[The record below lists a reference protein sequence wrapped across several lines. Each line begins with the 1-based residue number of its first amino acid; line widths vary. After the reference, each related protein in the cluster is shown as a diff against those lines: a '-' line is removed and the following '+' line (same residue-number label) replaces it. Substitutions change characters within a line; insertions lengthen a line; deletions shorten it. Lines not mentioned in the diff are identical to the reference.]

1 MAHEH
6 FYVKRSERESL
17 VQPELIYTGLLEDA
31 PNWFNIQ
38 HSHDFCE
45 ILYVAGGAGE
55 AILEGKK
62 FRLAPGDLVVVNPGT
77 LHEERSDAKA
87 PLRLIFLAIRD
98 FAVPGLPA
106 GCLSQEKYRV
116 LSCGEYR
123 YKMDIYLRELLQET
137 SSQIEFYQEIS
148 QGLVSALLVL
158 VMRLIRINPE
168 DEAALSQECQ
178 KIKEYLDQNF
188 TSPITL
194 DSLSETV
201 YISKHYLSH
210 LFKEQTGVSPIKYL
224 TSKRMEKACEL
235 LSETELPVSEVSKA
249 VGYENPLY
257 FSQVFK
263 RIYGISPV
271 KITAWDVHNH
281 EIL

>member
-77 LHEERSDAKA
+77 LHEESSDAKA

-210 LFKEQTGVSPIKYL
+210 LFKEQTGISPIKYL
-224 TSKRMEKACEL
+224 TLKRMEKACEL

-271 KITAWDVHNH
+271 KYRMGRA
-281 EIL
+281 

>member
-201 YISKHYLSH
+201 YICKHYLSH

-271 KITAWDVHNH
+271 KYRMGRA
-281 EIL
+281 

>member
-6 FYVKRSERESL
+6 FYVKRPERESL

-116 LSCGEYR
+116 LSCGEYQ

-188 TSPITL
+188 TSLITL

-210 LFKEQTGVSPIKYL
+210 LFKEQTGISPIKYL

-263 RIYGISPV
+263 RVYGVSPV
-271 KITAWDVHNH
+271 KYRMGRA
-281 EIL
+281 

>member
-6 FYVKRSERESL
+6 FYVERSERESP

-31 PNWFNIQ
+31 PNWFNIR
-38 HSHDFCE
+38 HSHEFCE

-55 AILEGKK
+55 AVLEGKK
-62 FRLAPGDLVVVNPGT
+62 FRLEPGDLVVVNPGT
-77 LHEERSDAKA
+77 LHEERSDAKS

-106 GCLSQEKYRV
+106 GCLSKEKYRV

-148 QGLVSALLVL
+148 QGLVSALVVL
-158 VMRLIRINPE
+158 VMRLIRISPE
-168 DEAALSQECQ
+168 DETALSPECQ

-271 KITAWDVHNH
+271 KYRMGRA
-281 EIL
+281 

>member
-235 LSETELPVSEVSKA
+235 LSETELAVSEVSKA

-271 KITAWDVHNH
+271 KYRMGRA
-281 EIL
+281 

>member
-6 FYVKRSERESL
+6 FYVKRPERESL

-116 LSCGEYR
+116 LSCGEYQ

-271 KITAWDVHNH
+271 KYRMGRA
-281 EIL
+281 

>member
-137 SSQIEFYQEIS
+137 PSQIEFYQEIS

-271 KITAWDVHNH
+271 KYRMGRA
-281 EIL
+281 

>member
-123 YKMDIYLRELLQET
+123 YTMDIYLRELLQET

-201 YISKHYLSH
+201 YIIKHYLSH

-271 KITAWDVHNH
+271 KYRMGRA
-281 EIL
+281 

>member
-6 FYVKRSERESL
+6 FYVKRPERESL

-116 LSCGEYR
+116 LTCGEYQ

-188 TSPITL
+188 TSLITL

-263 RIYGISPV
+263 RVYGISPV
-271 KITAWDVHNH
+271 KYRMGRA
-281 EIL
+281 

>member
-210 LFKEQTGVSPIKYL
+210 LFKEQTGISPIKYL

-263 RIYGISPV
+263 RVYGISPV
-271 KITAWDVHNH
+271 KYRMGRA
-281 EIL
+281 

>member
-98 FAVPGLPA
+98 FAAPGLPA
-106 GCLSQEKYRV
+106 GCLSQGKYRV

-210 LFKEQTGVSPIKYL
+210 LFKEQTGVSSHQVSDL
-224 TSKRMEKACEL
+224 
-235 LSETELPVSEVSKA
+235 ETDGKDLRAA
-249 VGYENPLY
+249 VRNG
-257 FSQVFK
+257 
-263 RIYGISPV
+263 
-271 KITAWDVHNH
+271 TAGFRG
-281 EIL
+281 EQGGRL

>member
-1 MAHEH
+1 MANEH
-6 FYVKRSERESL
+6 FYVKRPERESL

-116 LSCGEYR
+116 LSCGEYQ

-263 RIYGISPV
+263 RVYGISPV
-271 KITAWDVHNH
+271 KYRMGRA
-281 EIL
+281 

>member
-194 DSLSETV
+194 DSLLETV

-271 KITAWDVHNH
+271 KYRMGRA
-281 EIL
+281 

>member
-55 AILEGKK
+55 AILEGTK

-77 LHEERSDAKA
+77 LQEERSDAKA

-271 KITAWDVHNH
+271 KYRMGRA
-281 EIL
+281 

>member
-17 VQPELIYTGLLEDA
+17 VQPELIYTGMLEDA

-271 KITAWDVHNH
+271 KYRMGRA
-281 EIL
+281 

>member
-188 TSPITL
+188 TSLITL

-263 RIYGISPV
+263 RVYGISPV
-271 KITAWDVHNH
+271 KYRMGRA
-281 EIL
+281 

>member
-116 LSCGEYR
+116 LSCGEYQ

-210 LFKEQTGVSPIKYL
+210 LFKEQTGISPIKYL

-271 KITAWDVHNH
+271 KYRMGRA
-281 EIL
+281 

>member
-178 KIKEYLDQNF
+178 KIKDYLDQNF

-210 LFKEQTGVSPIKYL
+210 LFKEQTGISPIKYL
-224 TSKRMEKACEL
+224 TLKRMEKACEL

-271 KITAWDVHNH
+271 KYRMGRA
-281 EIL
+281 

>member
-17 VQPELIYTGLLEDA
+17 VQPELIYTGLLADA

-271 KITAWDVHNH
+271 KYRMGRA
-281 EIL
+281 

>member
-17 VQPELIYTGLLEDA
+17 VQPELISTGLLEDA

-194 DSLSETV
+194 DSLSESV

-271 KITAWDVHNH
+271 KYRMGRA
-281 EIL
+281 

>member
-45 ILYVAGGAGE
+45 FLYVAGGAGE

-271 KITAWDVHNH
+271 KYRMGRA
-281 EIL
+281 

>member
-116 LSCGEYR
+116 LSRGEYR

-271 KITAWDVHNH
+271 KYRMGRA
-281 EIL
+281 

>member
-224 TSKRMEKACEL
+224 TSKPMEKACEL

-271 KITAWDVHNH
+271 KYRMGRA
-281 EIL
+281 

>member
-116 LSCGEYR
+116 LSCGEYQ

-188 TSPITL
+188 TSLITL

-210 LFKEQTGVSPIKYL
+210 LFKEQTGISPIKYL

-263 RIYGISPV
+263 RVYGISPV
-271 KITAWDVHNH
+271 KYRMGHA
-281 EIL
+281 

>member
-6 FYVKRSERESL
+6 FYVKRPERESL

-116 LSCGEYR
+116 LSCGEYQ

-188 TSPITL
+188 TSLITL

-271 KITAWDVHNH
+271 KYRMGRA
-281 EIL
+281 

>member
-6 FYVKRSERESL
+6 FYVKRPERESL

-87 PLRLIFLAIRD
+87 PLRQIFLAIRD

-116 LSCGEYR
+116 LSCGEYQ

-188 TSPITL
+188 TSLITL

-210 LFKEQTGVSPIKYL
+210 LFKEQTGISPIKYL

-263 RIYGISPV
+263 RVYGISPV
-271 KITAWDVHNH
+271 KYRMGRA
-281 EIL
+281 

>member
-6 FYVKRSERESL
+6 FYVKRPERESL

-188 TSPITL
+188 TSLITL

-210 LFKEQTGVSPIKYL
+210 LFKEQTGISPIKYL

-263 RIYGISPV
+263 RVYGISPV
-271 KITAWDVHNH
+271 KYRMGRA
-281 EIL
+281 

>member
-106 GCLSQEKYRV
+106 GCLSQEQYRV

-271 KITAWDVHNH
+271 KYRMGRA
-281 EIL
+281 

>member
-168 DEAALSQECQ
+168 DEAALSQEGQ
-178 KIKEYLDQNF
+178 KIKEYLDQDF

-210 LFKEQTGVSPIKYL
+210 LFKEQTGISPIKYL
-224 TSKRMEKACEL
+224 TLKRMEKACEL

-271 KITAWDVHNH
+271 KYRMGRA
-281 EIL
+281 

>member
-210 LFKEQTGVSPIKYL
+210 LFKEQTGASPIKYL

-271 KITAWDVHNH
+271 KYRMGRA
-281 EIL
+281 

>member
-116 LSCGEYR
+116 LSCGEDR

-271 KITAWDVHNH
+271 KYRMGRA
-281 EIL
+281 

>member
-271 KITAWDVHNH
+271 KYHMGRA
-281 EIL
+281 

>member
-263 RIYGISPV
+263 RIYWISPV
-271 KITAWDVHNH
+271 KYRMGRA
-281 EIL
+281 

>member
-1 MAHEH
+1 MTHEH

-271 KITAWDVHNH
+271 KYRMGRA
-281 EIL
+281 

>member
-158 VMRLIRINPE
+158 VMRLIRINRE

-271 KITAWDVHNH
+271 KYRMGRA
-281 EIL
+281 

>member
-6 FYVKRSERESL
+6 FYVKRPERESL

-116 LSCGEYR
+116 LSCGEYQ

-188 TSPITL
+188 TSLITL

-210 LFKEQTGVSPIKYL
+210 LFKEQTGISPIKYL

-263 RIYGISPV
+263 RVYGIAPV
-271 KITAWDVHNH
+271 KYRMGLA
-281 EIL
+281 

>member
-6 FYVKRSERESL
+6 FYVKRPERESL

-55 AILEGKK
+55 AILEEKK

-116 LSCGEYR
+116 LSCGEYQ

-263 RIYGISPV
+263 RVYGISPV
-271 KITAWDVHNH
+271 KYRMGRA
-281 EIL
+281 

>member
-188 TSPITL
+188 TSLITL

-210 LFKEQTGVSPIKYL
+210 LFKEQTGISPIKYL

-263 RIYGISPV
+263 RICGISPV
-271 KITAWDVHNH
+271 KYRMGRA
-281 EIL
+281 

>member
-6 FYVKRSERESL
+6 FYVKRSEKENL
-17 VQPELIYTGLLEDA
+17 IQPELIYTGLLEDA

-45 ILYVAGGAGE
+45 ILYVADGAGE
-55 AILEGKK
+55 AVLEGKK

-77 LHEERSDAKA
+77 LHEERSDAEA
-87 PLRLIFLAIRD
+87 PLRLIFLAIHN
-98 FAVPGLPA
+98 FTLPGLPS
-106 GCLSQEKYRV
+106 GCLSSEKYQV

-137 SSQIEFYQEIS
+137 SSQIEFYREIS

-158 VMRLIRINPE
+158 VMRLIRINPG
-168 DEAALSQECQ
+168 DEAALSPECL

-235 LSETELPVSEVSKA
+235 LAETEQPVSEISKA

-263 RIYGISPV
+263 RVYGISPV
-271 KITAWDVHNH
+271 KYRLGRA
-281 EIL
+281 

>member
-6 FYVKRSERESL
+6 FYVKRSERERL

-210 LFKEQTGVSPIKYL
+210 LFKEQTGISPIKYL
-224 TSKRMEKACEL
+224 TLKRMEKACEL

-271 KITAWDVHNH
+271 KYRMGRA
-281 EIL
+281 